1 MVQPEVIINCWK
13 KTDILS
19 PNTDDDE
26 NIDVD
31 DFVDFTD
38 FNEYD
43 EINKIQD
50 FID

>member
-1 MVQPEVIINCWK
+1 LVQLKVIINYWK

-19 PNTDDDE
+19 PNTDDNE

-38 FNEYD
+38 FDKYD
-43 EINKIQD
+43 KINKI
-50 FID
+50 